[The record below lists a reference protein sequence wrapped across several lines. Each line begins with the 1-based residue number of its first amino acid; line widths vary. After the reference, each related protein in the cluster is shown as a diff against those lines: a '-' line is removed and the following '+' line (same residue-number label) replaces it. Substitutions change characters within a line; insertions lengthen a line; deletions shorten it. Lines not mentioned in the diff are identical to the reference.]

1 MADGEY
7 YAKEKLERELRV
19 FAPAFAACVD
29 AEIDVTFLG
38 RTNQGT
44 ERLRIAVLFLK
55 RMLNDLRSV
64 WLMLCQG
71 YTSQG
76 ASITASLFENALAI
90 QYISE
95 NEQRAIKL
103 KLDKSGELPWSVT
116 EMCQHAMRSEDGKSN
131 SDENAW
137 KALYVQYVWL
147 CQVKHPTLRQASHD
161 AGATATA
168 SGEFAVMPL
177 PDVRDEDLDVKKLIC
192 IKALRSALSA
202 INAFARASGVKAET
216 VEEKAFAEKTKI
228 VHDVLV
234 AHLKSP
240 TRLIIPFTVENSKW
254 VQNQRNPKAKKNK
267 RRS

>member
-1 MADGEY
+1 
-7 YAKEKLERELRV
+7 
-19 FAPAFAACVD
+19 
-29 AEIDVTFLG
+29 
-38 RTNQGT
+38 
-44 ERLRIAVLFLK
+44 
-55 RMLNDLRSV
+55 
-64 WLMLCQG
+64 
-71 YTSQG
+71 
-76 ASITASLFENALAI
+76 
-90 QYISE
+90 
-95 NEQRAIKL
+95 
-103 KLDKSGELPWSVT
+103 
-116 EMCQHAMRSEDGKSN
+116 
-131 SDENAW
+131 
-137 KALYVQYVWL
+137 VWL